1 MDVCGVPTDA
11 CGHRGGSR
19 RLPGRRR
26 HLYSPDN
33 PLPGTGGSHAPH
45 RWTGSSSDCPST
57 LAPGAGSS
65 KGVFTAKWEPS
76 GGSRVELPPLL
87 GAACSLYP
95 QRNTGRG
102 HTPFPTGCSLP
113 SSSLSNIPVPLCSL
127 EQEAFPAQATFFLY
141 GKFVP
146 QEAEDAPRVPGS
158 PFAHLQGTHLGS
170 RNCHCAVPASTCI
183 GPGLPCLLICW
194 DGD

>member
-113 SSSLSNIPVPLCSL
+113 SSSLSKRCGQLLAVPVLPEALLVSL
-127 EQEAFPAQATFFLY
+127 GLVFPSGRCLLPSPVGARAPGGTVVI
-141 GKFVP
+141 KRP
-146 QEAEDAPRVPGS
+146 KEPAPRCQIS
-158 PFAHLQGTHLGS
+158 L
-170 RNCHCAVPASTCI
+170 ST
-183 GPGLPCLLICW
+183 P
-194 DGD
+194 